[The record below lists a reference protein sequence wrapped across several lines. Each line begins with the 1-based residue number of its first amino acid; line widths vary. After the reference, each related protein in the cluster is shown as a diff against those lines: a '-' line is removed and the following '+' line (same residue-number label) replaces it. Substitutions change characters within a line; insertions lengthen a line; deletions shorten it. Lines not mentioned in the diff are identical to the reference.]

1 MAGGGAQR
9 VVGMDVLFFLMPVPA
24 NVILAAL
31 VALAPA
37 IVNAWRDRV
46 LLTDLEDPALPER
59 LLASRGWIIVS
70 LAASL
75 ALLVC
80 LWPWQAIWAVP
91 LMMLSRRWM
100 AYRLRRAVLGERWSF
115 PLYLNYFLRTALALP
130 GFIII
135 VLATPLIVWSAGT
148 DAMRWAVAALLA
160 ALLALWQWQHIRV
173 LLWLWRAT
181 PVTAANASEELV
193 AAFGAIMAKAYLATP
208 PRVWVVGP
216 PGMVVANAVALPSV
230 SGADVVISR
239 TLIERLTVDEL
250 VAIFAHEVA
259 HLEYFNRPRMMRLR
273 TLGIAQIVAGVLLVP
288 TLSAIAPGAV
298 LPALALWPLFVA
310 LTTVGRTAKVHGNE
324 LASDRRAIWL
334 CDNPEALMSAL
345 TKIHAI
351 ARLPRRWDARAN
363 KHPSL
368 ARRMRAIREL
378 AGFRAPAIEQM
389 EIFPSPSGDAFLL
402 IDRTMF
408 QYASGVPAVV
418 AATESTLDSS
428 AILARAQNVR
438 RMPYAS
444 LKACRIIAE
453 WKRPAA
459 LRVTDRT
466 ARMIEAPLRNADL
479 PRLHDLLDIIE
490 FGLPVDTPAPLF
502 NERAIAF
509 GLLLV
514 AVGVGQ
520 IWSLALLAALAL
532 VKPAVEMLI
541 SASIALSV
549 AGVLQW
555 IDPTNSVAASPVPAW
570 VLIAL
575 GGFAVDLVLWRVW
588 TGAAARVAV
597 PAWCIA
603 IILGSAL
610 IVWMHGLLQLDG
622 SLLRLAQVAR
632 ATPAAVLLPL
642 GAVLLIARSRVRLRW
657 IGATAL
663 LIAGLVPAAMTTRWF
678 QDDVVRDPL
687 LSAAAATP
695 LPITAA
701 DVDMIGAAWNDGGE
715 ELRISPEGHSIA
727 IAHAT
732 DEDSESIHDFTV
744 RTPNGKMHQVGATD
758 LQFLDDNRALVLVN
772 EGTGLIVRLE
782 SFMDSPTSSAL
793 TPGPTPTQT
802 STSTK
807 GRASTETAN
816 ASATPSATA
825 TAAKPARRSRSAASA
840 SAPAPAAAAPWSVVL
855 ANLRWGRLSVA
866 PQTQRWRVVGHDA
879 KTQIVRVQGVIG
891 STEYDDVR
899 WRAEAGGEPLAGS
912 GNAMLVTRTDWR
924 ASLLGRLLP
933 EMAMAT
939 TARPAYDVSLWRV
952 RTGAPALLARSSADV
967 DCLEPPI
974 DIEPA
979 VCFAFD
985 GIATRVWKVS
995 ADEKRVAPIGILRG
1009 YARPLTRG
1017 ADGTLVIWWRNHPM
1031 LLQTDPLVA
1040 RELRSVPMS
1049 KWGRAALASDYLLI
1063 ADAPSARTLA
1073 IYRVQSTTV
1082 REGTRAPGWD
1092 PDATRNT
1099 SR

>member
-1 MAGGGAQR
+1 MFQFASG
-9 VVGMDVLFFLMPVPA
+9 VPA
-24 NVILAAL
+24 A
-31 VALAPA
+31 VAHA
-37 IVNAWRDRV
+37 
-46 LLTDLEDPALPER
+46 T
-59 LLASRGWIIVS
+59 
-70 LAASL
+70 
-75 ALLVC
+75 
-80 LWPWQAIWAVP
+80 
-91 LMMLSRRWM
+91 
-100 AYRLRRAVLGERWSF
+100 
-115 PLYLNYFLRTALALP
+115 
-130 GFIII
+130 
-135 VLATPLIVWSAGT
+135 LATADTPATLN
-148 DAMRWAVAALLA
+148 
-160 ALLALWQWQHIRV
+160 
-173 LLWLWRAT
+173 T
-181 PVTAANASEELV
+181 PVTAAPIAPTATTAAV
-193 AAFGAIMAKAYLATP
+193 AAP
-208 PRVWVVGP
+208 
-216 PGMVVANAVALPSV
+216 
-230 SGADVVISR
+230 
-239 TLIERLTVDEL
+239 
-250 VAIFAHEVA
+250 
-259 HLEYFNRPRMMRLR
+259 
-273 TLGIAQIVAGVLLVP
+273 
-288 TLSAIAPGAV
+288 
-298 LPALALWPLFVA
+298 
-310 LTTVGRTAKVHGNE
+310 
-324 LASDRRAIWL
+324 
-334 CDNPEALMSAL
+334 
-345 TKIHAI
+345 
-351 ARLPRRWDARAN
+351 
-363 KHPSL
+363 
-368 ARRMRAIREL
+368 
-378 AGFRAPAIEQM
+378 
-389 EIFPSPSGDAFLL
+389 
-402 IDRTMF
+402 
-408 QYASGVPAVV
+408 
-418 AATESTLDSS
+418 AATESTLDPS
-428 AILARAQNVR
+428 AILARAQSVR

-541 SASIALSV
+541 SASLALSV

-588 TGAAARVAV
+588 TGAAARVTV

-610 IVWMHGLLQLDG
+610 IVWMHGLLQWDG

-701 DVDMIGAAWNDGGE
+701 DVDMIGGAWNDGGE

-744 RTPNGKMHQVGATD
+744 RTPNGRMHQVGATD
-758 LQFLDDNRALVLVN
+758 LQFLDDGRAIVLVN

-782 SFMDSPTSSAL
+782 SFADSSPSSAPS
-793 TPGPTPTQT
+793 PGSTPTPTRTPT
-802 STSTK
+802 STTR
-807 GRASTETAN
+807 RASTAIAA
-816 ASATPSATA
+816 ASATASATASGTA
-825 TAAKPARRSRSAASA
+825 TAAKPARRGAASA
-840 SAPAPAAAAPWSVVL
+840 NAPAAPAAAPWSVRL

-866 PQTQRWRVVGHDA
+866 PQTQRWRVVGHDD
-879 KTQIVRVQGVIG
+879 KTQIVRAQGVIG

-1073 IYRVQSTTV
+1073 IYRVQSTTA
-1082 REGTRAPGWD
+1082 REGNRTPEWD